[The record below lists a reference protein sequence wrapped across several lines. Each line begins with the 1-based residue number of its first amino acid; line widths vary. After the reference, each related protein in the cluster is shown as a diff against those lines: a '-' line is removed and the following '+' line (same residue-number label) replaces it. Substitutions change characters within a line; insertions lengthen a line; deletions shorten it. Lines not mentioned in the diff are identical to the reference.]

1 VYSEDADKKIR
12 KNESSRHGIAAVG
25 LIAVLIIGALAG
37 SMATYKTGR
46 SLFGMA
52 RTAPFYVASSDD
64 QAAGQTPFATFAPIV
79 KSVLPAVV
87 NISSSRVVRQAS
99 SPSPDDPFF
108 SIPRERREQSLGS
121 GVIVSPEGYLLTNN
135 HVVEAATD
143 VRVVLSDKREFKA
156 RIIGTDPQTDIAVLK
171 VDAANLQAIP
181 MGDSTKVQV
190 GDVELAIG
198 NPFGLGQTVTMGIVS
213 ATGRGNLG
221 IEDYEDFIQ
230 TDAAINPGNS
240 GGALINTHGELIG
253 INTAILSNGAEG
265 NQGIGFAV
273 PINMTRRSMEQILKN
288 GKVIRGWLG
297 ISIQEVT
304 PFIAKA
310 LGLDGPRG
318 ALVGD
323 VAPDSP
329 AATAGM
335 SRGDIIIELNG
346 EPVSDGRS
354 LRLKIADTAPGTT
367 LRLRLFRDRSEREVS
382 VTLGEHPSEAQRA
395 GASDSGNG
403 PLAGIAVDELTPEVA
418 RQLGLA
424 AGTRGVVIVEVQSDS
439 PAADAGLRRGDVIQE
454 LNRKPIGDVNEFQ
467 QAMSQAGNGQVLLL
481 INRGGNTVFIAVE
494 TR

>member
-1 VYSEDADKKIR
+1 
-12 KNESSRHGIAAVG
+12 
-25 LIAVLIIGALAG
+25 
-37 SMATYKTGR
+37 
-46 SLFGMA
+46 MA